1 MNTTIATPDKKIVSI
16 SGDPIK
22 SKITTTK
29 DGKKVSGD
37 EAIAKLATQ
46 LPDVKGYRLLCIVPE
61 AEETYEGGIVK
72 SADVK
77 KIEEGATVCLFV
89 MQLGDLAYKDK
100 ARFPEGPWCKEG
112 DFVITRAYAGTRIKI
127 HGKEFRIIND
137 DTVEAVVD
145 DPRGYERAQEISMA
159 EIINEIPDEEEMTGG
174 EVEVDLEVKEKLEKS
189 TADVERVVQPKK
201 TEAELEIEE
210 VDDTPA
216 ADRGKD
222 PLPEDMVETLEN
234 DTLEDYSERVKQRM
248 AQLKK
253 VWHDERRAK
262 EEATRERE
270 EAVKYAQTVT
280 DQNKKLKSTLSSGE
294 ETYLKTL
301 IDASEKELNIAKRDY
316 REAYESGDTDKIVE
330 AQALMNSA
338 QMKLSQAGALK
349 PQHNTSQTEENSVQ
363 SNETTRPPI
372 PRPDAKAELWQS
384 KNTWFGKDEEMTSL
398 ALGLHEKLVRN
409 GIDPTS
415 DMYYLRIDETM
426 QKRFPENFEGNSLE
440 PEKPAQRKPSNIVAP
455 ATRSTAPKK
464 VRLSKTQVALAKK
477 LKLTPEHY
485 ARELLKLENANG

>member
-1 MNTTIATPDKKIVSI
+1 
-16 SGDPIK
+16 
-22 SKITTTK
+22 
-29 DGKKVSGD
+29 
-37 EAIAKLATQ
+37 
-46 LPDVKGYRLLCIVPE
+46 
-61 AEETYEGGIVK
+61 
-72 SADVK
+72 
-77 KIEEGATVCLFV
+77 
-89 MQLGDLAYKDK
+89 
-100 ARFPEGPWCKEG
+100 
-112 DFVITRAYAGTRIKI
+112 
-127 HGKEFRIIND
+127 
-137 DTVEAVVD
+137 
-145 DPRGYERAQEISMA
+145 MA

-174 EVEVDLEVKEKLEKS
+174 EVEVDLEESKSKPEKS
-189 TADVERVVQPKK
+189 TADVERVEQPKK
-201 TEAELEIEE
+201 AEAELEIEE
-210 VDDTPA
+210 IDDTPPE
-216 ADRGKD
+216 DKGKD
-222 PLPEDMVETLEN
+222 PLPEDMVEQLEN

-270 EAVKYAQTVT
+270 EAVTYAQKVAE
-280 DQNKKLKSTLSSGE
+280 QNKKLKNTLSSGE

-349 PQHNTSQTEENSVQ
+349 PQHNASQTEENSVE

-372 PRPDAKAELWQS
+372 PKPDAKAQAWQEN
-384 KNTWFGKDEEMTSL
+384 NTWFGKDEEMTSL
-398 ALGLHEKLVRN
+398 ALGLHEKLVRT

-415 DMYYLRIDETM
+415 DIYYRRIDETM

-440 PEKPAQRKPSNIVAP
+440 PEKPSQRKPSNVVAP

-477 LKLTPEHY
+477 LKLTPEQY
-485 ARELLKLENANG
+485 AKEIFKLENANG

>member
-1 MNTTIATPDKKIVSI
+1 
-16 SGDPIK
+16 
-22 SKITTTK
+22 
-29 DGKKVSGD
+29 
-37 EAIAKLATQ
+37 
-46 LPDVKGYRLLCIVPE
+46 
-61 AEETYEGGIVK
+61 
-72 SADVK
+72 
-77 KIEEGATVCLFV
+77 
-89 MQLGDLAYKDK
+89 
-100 ARFPEGPWCKEG
+100 
-112 DFVITRAYAGTRIKI
+112 
-127 HGKEFRIIND
+127 
-137 DTVEAVVD
+137 
-145 DPRGYERAQEISMA
+145 MA
-159 EIINEIPDEEEMTGG
+159 EIINELPDEEEMTGG
-174 EVEVDLEVKEKLEKS
+174 EVEVNLEDKESKELEKS
-189 TADVERVVQPKK
+189 TADVERVEPQK
-201 TEAELEIEE
+201 TKQEEMFEVEE

-270 EAVKYAQTVT
+270 EAIKYAQSVT

-301 IDASEKELNIAKRDY
+301 VDASEKELNLAKRDY

-338 QMKLSQAGALK
+338 QYKLSQAGALK

-372 PRPDAKAELWQS
+372 PKPDAKAELWQS

-485 ARELLKLENANG
+485 ARELIKLENANG

>member
-1 MNTTIATPDKKIVSI
+1 
-16 SGDPIK
+16 
-22 SKITTTK
+22 
-29 DGKKVSGD
+29 
-37 EAIAKLATQ
+37 
-46 LPDVKGYRLLCIVPE
+46 
-61 AEETYEGGIVK
+61 
-72 SADVK
+72 
-77 KIEEGATVCLFV
+77 
-89 MQLGDLAYKDK
+89 
-100 ARFPEGPWCKEG
+100 
-112 DFVITRAYAGTRIKI
+112 
-127 HGKEFRIIND
+127 
-137 DTVEAVVD
+137 
-145 DPRGYERAQEISMA
+145 MA
-159 EIINEIPDEEEMTGG
+159 EIINEVPDEEEMTGG
-174 EVEVDLEVKEKLEKS
+174 EVEVDLEEKETPGKS

-201 TEAELEIEE
+201 AEAELEIEE
-210 VDDTPA
+210 VDDTPPE
-216 ADRGKD
+216 DRGKD

-262 EEATRERE
+262 EQATRERE
-270 EAVKYAQTVT
+270 EAVSYAQKVNE
-280 DQNKKLKSTLSSGE
+280 QNKTLKSTLSNGE

-301 IDASEKELNIAKRDY
+301 IDSSEKELSLAKRDY

-338 QMKLSQAGALK
+338 QYKLSQASGLK
-349 PQHNTSQTEENSVQ
+349 PQHNTSQAVENSVQ
-363 SNETTRPPI
+363 SSETTRPSV

-415 DMYYLRIDETM
+415 DTYYHRIDETM

-440 PEKPAQRKPSNIVAP
+440 SEKPAQRKPSNVVAP

-477 LKLTPEHY
+477 LKLTPELY